1 MSRILIEVCTGS
13 LEDSITASEAGADR
27 IELNSSI
34 ELGGLSTSTGILLT
48 VMEHTRIPVITMVRP
63 HPGGFV
69 YTENEKTAMLSDI
82 DTFLSL
88 GAAGIAVGALTANG
102 EVDTVFVSEVRK
114 HVGECDFVFH
124 RAFDLLPDLLK
135 SASILKDLGVDRI
148 LTSGGSG
155 TAWEGRD
162 TLRDL
167 INYFGDN
174 LEILPGSGIS
184 SNNAAAL
191 VEYTGCDQIHGS
203 FSIKVT
209 NPESYA
215 AVLPLQG
222 VKICS
227 SEVRKTVLQ
236 QSRKI

>member
-1 MSRILIEVCTGS
+1 VIEQTK
-13 LEDSITASEAGADR
+13 
-27 IELNSSI
+27 
-34 ELGGLSTSTGILLT
+34 
-48 VMEHTRIPVITMVRP
+48 IPVITMVRP

-69 YTENEKTAMLSDI
+69 YTENEKTAMFHDI
-82 DTFLSL
+82 NTFLSL
-88 GAAGIAVGALTANG
+88 GAAGIAVGALAANG
-102 EVDTVFVSEVRK
+102 QVDTAFVSAIRK
-114 HVGECDFVFH
+114 NVGESDFVFH
-124 RAFDLLPDLLK
+124 RAFDLLPDLVK

-148 LTSGGSG
+148 LTSGGRA

-167 INYFGDN
+167 INHFGED

-191 VEYTGCDQIHGS
+191 VEYTGCCQIHGS

-215 AVLPLQG
+215 AVLPQER
-222 VKICS
+222 VQTSS
-227 SEVRKTVLQ
+227 SEVRKAILLLG
-236 QSRKI
+236 KNI

>member
-1 MSRILIEVCTGS
+1 
-13 LEDSITASEAGADR
+13 
-27 IELNSSI
+27 
-34 ELGGLSTSTGILLT
+34 
-48 VMEHTRIPVITMVRP
+48 MVRP

-69 YTENEKTAMLSDI
+69 YTENEKTAILRDI

-88 GAAGIAVGALTANG
+88 GATGIAVGALTANG
-102 EVDTVFVSEVRK
+102 EVDTVFVSSVRK

-124 RAFDLLPDLLK
+124 RAFDLLPDLVK

-148 LTSGGSG
+148 LTSGGRG

-167 INYFGDN
+167 INYFGDD
-174 LEILPGSGIS
+174 LEILPSSGIR

-203 FSIKVT
+203 FSMRVS
-209 NPESYA
+209 NQESNA
-215 AVLPLQG
+215 AVLPRERVQTS
-222 VKICS
+222 S
-227 SEVRKTVLQ
+227 SEIRKAISLLN
-236 QSRKI
+236 K